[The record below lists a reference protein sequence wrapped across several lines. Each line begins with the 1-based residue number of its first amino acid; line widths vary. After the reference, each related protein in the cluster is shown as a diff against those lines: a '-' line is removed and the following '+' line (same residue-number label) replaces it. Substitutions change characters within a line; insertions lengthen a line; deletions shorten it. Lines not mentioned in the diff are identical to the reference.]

1 MEKHTLKD
9 IDATVLKRLKEGDEA
24 AFESI
29 YWKYNS
35 HVFNFINSLLYDRIL
50 SEDITQSVFMKIWE
64 RRESIYPDKGFDA
77 YLFTIARNMVYKETE
92 NRLLSESAFYALSQ
106 QQTNEDFL
114 MEEKIDAD
122 SLRLYIDNLI
132 EQLPLSR
139 KEIFKLSRRE
149 HLSNK
154 EIATRLSISEKT
166 VETQLYRSLR
176 FLKEKLSNDHLLAI
190 LLVILAN
197 EC

>member
-1 MEKHTLKD
+1 MEKHTLKNID
-9 IDATVLKRLKEGDEA
+9 IALLKRLKEGDEA

-64 RRESIYPDKGFDA
+64 KHESIDLDKGFDA

-106 QQTNEDFL
+106 QQTNEDVL
-114 MEEKIDAD
+114 TEEKIDAD
-122 SLRLYIDNLI
+122 SLRMYIDKLI
-132 EQLPLSR
+132 EQLHLSR
-139 KEIFKLSRRE
+139 KEIFKLSRRD

-154 EIATRLSISEKT
+154 EIAIRLSISEKT

-176 FLKEKLSNDHLLAI
+176 FLKQKLSDDNLLAI